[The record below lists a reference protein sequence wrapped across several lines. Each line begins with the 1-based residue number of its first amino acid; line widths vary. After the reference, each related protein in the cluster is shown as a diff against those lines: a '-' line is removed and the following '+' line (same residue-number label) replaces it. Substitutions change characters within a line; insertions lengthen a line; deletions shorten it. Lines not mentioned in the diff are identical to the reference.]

1 MDILKKFDL
10 AIEDAKNIVISTH
23 LIPDADGIGSEISLC
38 LALRSKGK
46 NAICC
51 NEEELLERYKYLDK
65 DDVVVGVHNI
75 QKHMTEAPDL
85 IIVVD
90 TNTIYRTGAGF
101 LRYAEE
107 QECPILYIDHHPCN
121 QSTQNDHC
129 IDTSAA
135 ATGQLVGEL
144 IEHMGIA
151 FNPKMA
157 LPLYTAILID
167 TSSFRYPT
175 VTAKTHEMIAKLMA
189 TGINPP
195 RAYNGIYGTK
205 NIQHL
210 HMLGTVLATTNSNKT
225 EEIAWIELKKS
236 DLEKYQIDIEDTHA
250 FINHLLILD
259 SIKVACMFRDDGKRI
274 KVSLRST
281 GEYDVGLIATA
292 LGGGGHSHS
301 AATLIN
307 KGKNQKVSDIIN
319 ETVKNIEE
327 LLKGQES
334 LKKSL

>member
-1 MDILKKFDL
+1 MEIFEKFDL
-10 AIEDAKNIVISTH
+10 AIAEAANIVITTH

-38 LALRSKGK
+38 LALRKIGK
-46 NAICC
+46 NSICC
-51 NEEELLERYKYLDK
+51 NEEDLLERYKYLDP
-65 DDVVVGVHNI
+65 DDVVIGLKDI
-75 QKHMTEAPDL
+75 KSYMPQAPDL

-90 TNTIYRTGAGF
+90 TNTIFRTGANF
-101 LRYAEE
+101 LKYAEE
-107 QECPILYIDHHPCN
+107 HDCPILYIDHHPCN
-121 QSTQNDHC
+121 MAIQSNNC
-129 IDTSAA
+129 IDTKAA
-135 ATGQLVGEL
+135 ATGQLVGEI
-144 IEHMGIA
+144 IEHLGVE
-151 FNPKMA
+151 FDQKMA

-175 VTAKTHEMIAKLMA
+175 VSAKTHEVIAKLMA
-189 TGINPP
+189 TGIDPP

-210 HMLGTVLATTNSNKT
+210 HMLGNVLSTANCNKT
-225 EEIAWIELKKS
+225 EEVAWIELKKS
-236 DLEKYQIDIEDTHA
+236 DLTKYHIDIEDTHA

-259 SIKVACMFRDDGKRI
+259 TIKVACMFRDDGKKL

-307 KGKNQKVSDIIN
+307 KEKDQLVSDIIQ
-319 ETVKNIEE
+319 ETVLKIEK
-327 LLKGQES
+327 LLHDNK
-334 LKKSL
+334 

>member
-1 MDILKKFDL
+1 MKIFEKFDN
-10 AIEDAKNIVISTH
+10 AIKDAKNIVISTH
-23 LIPDADGIGSEISLC
+23 LIPDADGIGSEIALC
-38 LALRSKGK
+38 LALRELGR

-51 NEEELLERYKYLDK
+51 NEEELLERYKYLDP
-65 DDVVVGVHNI
+65 DEVVCGVRDLD
-75 QKHMTEAPDL
+75 KYFTEKPDL

-90 TNTIYRTGAGF
+90 TNTIFRTGAAF
-101 LRYAEE
+101 LRYAE
-107 QECPILYIDHHPCN
+107 QTDCPILYVDHHPCA
-121 QSTQNDHC
+121 QATQNDHC
-129 IDTSAA
+129 IDTTAA

-144 IEHMGIA
+144 IEYLGIQIT
-151 FNPKMA
+151 PKMA

-175 VTAKTHEMIAKLMA
+175 VTGKTHSLVAKLME

-210 HMLGTVLATTNSNKT
+210 HMLGTVLASTNCN
-225 EEIAWIELKKS
+225 EAEDIAWIELKKT
-236 DLEKYQIDIEDTHA
+236 DLEKFQIDIEDTHA

-259 SIKVACMFRDDGKRI
+259 NIKVACMFRDDGPRV

-281 GEYDVGLIATA
+281 GNYDVGLIATA

-301 AATLIN
+301 AATLIS
-307 KGKNQKVSDIIN
+307 KNGQENTANIIK
-319 ETVKNIEE
+319 ETVKSIEQ
-327 LLKGQES
+327 LLQRQES
-334 LKKSL
+334 LKDSL